1 MKLQVQQQQQQ
12 QEEDIDDLPPVP
24 DGNKLQTYLRSLQ
37 TKHVDEGL
45 RRAGRNLTPEDV
57 TKYVEKHGRDSVDF
71 HSVGNSI
78 FIH

>member
-37 TKHVDEGL
+37 TKHVDEG
-45 RRAGRNLTPEDV
+45 
-57 TKYVEKHGRDSVDF
+57 
-71 HSVGNSI
+71 
-78 FIH
+78 